1 MMGVLVGLLC
11 AASWAAG
18 SVMMRDLT
26 AKLDPFTLNA
36 PRTLVG
42 GLAIWLFALLAG
54 RPLDYGTLSFEQL
67 FFLLGS
73 MLVGGGLG
81 DTAYVAAI
89 ARIGVSRA
97 FPISSVYPAI
107 TLVFGL
113 LFLREQVTWAVALGL
128 VLAVGGVILIGRPAP
143 GTAPATPV
151 SAAGKGATSGVGYA
165 LAAALCW
172 AVSTVMMAPGVRG
185 LDPIMVATLRVPALS
200 LAFWAVVALRRT
212 WPQFRALTRRDW
224 WLVVCGGVVG
234 WGLGSVLFVLSVQ
247 LLGAA
252 RSAILTSTS
261 PLFALPMSALF
272 LHERIHRGVLL
283 GTVMAVAGVALIS

>member
-1 MMGVLVGLLC
+1 MMDVLVGLLC

-26 AKLDPFTLNA
+26 AKMDPFTMNA
-36 PRTLVG
+36 PRTLIG
-42 GLAIWLFALLAG
+42 GLAILLFALLSG
-54 RPLDYGTLSFEQL
+54 RPLDYAAISSEQL
-67 FFLLGS
+67 LFLLSS

-81 DTAYVAAI
+81 DTAYVVAI

-113 LFLREQVTWAVALGL
+113 LFLREQVTWTVVLGL
-128 VLAVGGVILIGRPAP
+128 ALAVGGVILIGRPASD
-143 GTAPATPV
+143 GASASARSVPA
-151 SAAGKGATSGVGYA
+151 ASGVGYA

-172 AVSTVMMAPGVRG
+172 AASTVMIAPGVRG
-185 LDPIMVATLRVPALS
+185 LDPITVATLRVPALS
-200 LAFWAVVALRRT
+200 LAFWGVVALRRT
-212 WPQFRALTRRDW
+212 WSQYRTLTRRDW
-224 WLVVCGGVVG
+224 WLIVCGGVVG

-247 LLGAA
+247 LLGAT

-261 PLFALPMSALF
+261 PLFALPMSAVF

-283 GTVMAVAGVALIS
+283 GTVMAVAGVVLIS